1 MTVVVR
7 LGPAPT
13 WPRMQIV
20 KQGLSRIETLRIK
33 DLLLKIAPSQRK
45 KWSFSI
51 MDYDSW

>member
-33 DLLLKIAPSQRK
+33 KSHLVKEKNDRFPS
-45 KWSFSI
+45 WTMIHGS
-51 MDYDSW
+51 